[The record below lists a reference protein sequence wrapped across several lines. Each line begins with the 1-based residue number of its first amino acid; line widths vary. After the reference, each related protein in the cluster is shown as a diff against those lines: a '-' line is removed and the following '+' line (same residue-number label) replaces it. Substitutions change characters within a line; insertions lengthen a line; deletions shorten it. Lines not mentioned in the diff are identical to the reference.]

1 MPVPLHPL
9 YEKKVRFFLTG
20 IGDGIPLGDR
30 SRIEQALLAIPN
42 AEFRCRVYEAVD
54 RCEDA
59 YRETRGYI
67 RGLETTVSESYTGDI
82 NRTVL
87 RAVNNQSTRD
97 LAEQQFWKQVDWL
110 ARILWT
116 PEFLSNRH
124 DIYRF
129 ARPAETYV
137 HE

>member
-1 MPVPLHPL
+1 MAVPLHPL
-9 YEKKVRFFLTG
+9 YAKKVRFFLTG

-30 SRIEQALLAIPN
+30 ARIEQALAAIPN

-54 RCEDA
+54 RCEEA
-59 YRETRGYI
+59 YRDTRNTI
-67 RGLETTVSESYTGDI
+67 RGLETTVSETYAGDI

-87 RAVNNQSTRD
+87 RAVNNRETRD
-97 LAEQQFWKQVDWL
+97 QAEQQFWKQVDWL

-116 PEFLSNRH
+116 PEFLSNKH

-129 ARPAETYV
+129 ARP
-137 HE
+137 